1 MSICMSDICAGPTVS
16 ESSESSSAQ
25 DIQSRSNSAQM
36 NGGKKETR
44 WRTKSSSTME
54 VCMLFHNFNIFLGI
68 FLLH

>member
-1 MSICMSDICAGPTVS
+1 MCDIYAGNIAN

-54 VCMLFHNFNIFLGI
+54 VCMLFHNFHLYLNSFYTEI
-68 FLLH
+68 